1 MGDPV
6 RLAVRDNV
14 LEVTLDRPKAN
25 AIDTLTSRRLGEV
38 FADYARDDTL
48 RCAIVTG
55 GGERIFSAG
64 WDLKAAAE
72 KGEGE
77 YEFTDYGVGGFAGL
91 TEMFDLDKPVIA
103 AVNGLAI
110 GGGFELALA
119 CDLIVA
125 ADHVE
130 FAMPET
136 SVGVVADA
144 GGVQR
149 LPKRIPYHIAMELF
163 LTGRRMPVQEAARY
177 GLVNAVV
184 PLAQLM
190 DTARA
195 MAQKIVDGAPL
206 SVRAFKQVIRGI
218 EGMSVQEAY
227 QEMRAGA
234 FPTYTKMLSS
244 EDARE
249 GPRAFAEKRKPVWKG
264 R

>member
-1 MGDPV
+1 MSDPV
-6 RLAVRDNV
+6 RLAVREGV

-25 AIDTLTSRRLGEV
+25 AIDAATSRRLGVV
-38 FADYARDDTL
+38 FDAYARDEAL

-72 KGEGE
+72 HGESE
-77 YEFTDYGVGGFAGL
+77 YTDYGIGGFAGL

-125 ADHVE
+125 AEHVE

-136 SVGVVADA
+136 AVGVIADA

-149 LPKRIPYHIAMELF
+149 LPKRIPHHIAMELF
-163 LTGRRMPVQEAARY
+163 LTGRRMPVAEAARY

-190 DTARA
+190 DRARA
-195 MAQKIVDGAPL
+195 MARSIVEGAPL
-206 SVRAFKQVIRGI
+206 SVRAFKQVVRGI
-218 EGMSVQEAY
+218 EGMSVPEAY
-227 QEMRAGA
+227 RAMRAGT
-234 FPTYTKMLSS
+234 FPAYTAMLKS

-249 GPRAFAEKRKPVWKG
+249 GPRAFSEKRRPVWLG

>member
-1 MGDPV
+1 MSDPV
-6 RLAVRDNV
+6 RLAVRDGV

-25 AIDTLTSRRLGEV
+25 AIDAATSKRIFEV
-38 FADYARDDTL
+38 FDGYARDDAL

-55 GGERIFSAG
+55 AGERIFSAG

-72 KGEGE
+72 RGES
-77 YEFTDYGVGGFAGL
+77 EFSDYGPGGFAGL

-136 SVGVVADA
+136 SVGVIADA

-149 LPKRIPYHIAMELF
+149 LPKRIPHHIAMELF
-163 LTGRRMPVQEAARY
+163 LTGRRMPVAEAAHY

-184 PLAQLM
+184 PLAELLER
-190 DTARA
+190 ARVIA
-195 MAQKIVDGAPL
+195 RTIVEGAPL

-218 EGMSVQEAY
+218 EGMSVREAY
-227 QEMRAGA
+227 QAMRAGA
-234 FPTYTKMLSS
+234 FPAYTAMLSS

>member
-1 MGDPV
+1 MDDPL
-6 RLAVRDNV
+6 RLAVRDSV

-25 AIDTLTSRRLGEV
+25 AIDAATSRRIFEV
-38 FADYARDDTL
+38 FDAYSRDQTL
-48 RCAIVTG
+48 RCAIITG
-55 GGERIFSAG
+55 AGERFFSAG

-72 KGEGE
+72 KGDSE
-77 YEFTDYGVGGFAGL
+77 YFDYGPGGFAGL

-103 AVNGLAI
+103 AVNGLAV

-130 FAMPET
+130 FVLPET
-136 SVGVVADA
+136 SVGVIADA

-149 LPKRIPYHIAMELF
+149 LPRRIPYHIAMELF
-163 LTGRRMPVQEAARY
+163 LTGRRMPAQEAARY

-190 DTARA
+190 DTARSLA
-195 MAQKIVDGAPL
+195 AKIVEGAPL
-206 SVRAFKQVIRGI
+206 SVRAFKQVVRGI
-218 EGMSVQEAY
+218 EGMSVPQAY
-227 QEMRAGA
+227 QAMRSGA
-234 FPTYTKMLSS
+234 FPAYTAMLAS
-244 EDARE
+244 EDMRE